1 MKETLKNLK
10 KVYSYGKDYKKNL
23 IIFSLMSLSFIAINI
38 IVPIVS
44 AKQLVYITGNL
55 YLELLI
61 ASLIV
66 LIINC
71 IAAIN
76 HWVLRKNTQIFFRG
90 TTKNIQMNAAKEIL
104 KIEISDIDKQ
114 TKIEFYIIL

>member
-1 MKETLKNLK
+1 
-10 KVYSYGKDYKKNL
+10 
-23 IIFSLMSLSFIAINI
+23 MSLSFIAINI

-76 HWVLRKNTQIFFRG
+76 HWVLRKETQ
-90 TTKNIQMNAAKEIL
+90 T
-104 KIEISDIDKQ
+104 IEIINPTVSERNFTLMDASFTNIPIIDGQ
-114 TKIEFYIIL
+114 IIIDNN